1 MALSPYTLIIGTKTD
16 DPFNVIPNAPYEI
29 RHRDITT
36 GASLGLANIFSD
48 PAGTIPITQT
58 GATVDSRGSVT
69 FYADAVPLNAEYNNG
84 TSIVQPIDVGVSN
97 QTLINLGRVIPFD
110 NLQDAVD
117 DTNTIKI
124 FNGAALNLAGRTTKN
139 DGAGSLWDVVLA
151 STVTPNTYNIVQ
163 CVGINTLAL
172 VLRDDGFAD
181 VRKRG
186 ATGNA
191 VTDDSGA
198 IQNAI
203 DSGLNVFFPP
213 AQIAYNARNLT
224 QTDDDQVFSA
234 PMGARIN
241 KGGDGLLFS
250 GTGRAL
256 VFKGIKFYGHTS
268 HAGGCLKVT
277 GDNCVFEG
285 CSVWTTEGDALHA
298 EGNGA
303 RIIGTNDIYYSD
315 DPLGFGIHYGNS
327 STDTLY
333 GEVVGMRN
341 SSSTG
346 GIKFE
351 RHSAGS
357 IVACQT
363 GSIDF
368 TSGAGYINSCRI
380 VGDCIFHKGF
390 TVIDNVT
397 IAGDVTIGDG
407 ITTISGVGFG
417 RQAVMQSGGTFTLNS
432 VRESSINTGQLT
444 GITIVIFMFA
454 CTVRPFLIYVASMTP
469 SPKTGSVVA
478 PVHEG
483 V

>member
-1 MALSPYTLIIGTKTD
+1 M
-16 DPFNVIPNAPYEI
+16 
-29 RHRDITT
+29 
-36 GASLGLANIFSD
+36 
-48 PAGTIPITQT
+48 
-58 GATVDSRGSVT
+58 
-69 FYADAVPLNAEYNNG
+69 
-84 TSIVQPIDVGVSN
+84 
-97 QTLINLGRVIPFD
+97 
-110 NLQDAVD
+110 
-117 DTNTIKI
+117 
-124 FNGAALNLAGRTTKN
+124 
-139 DGAGSLWDVVLA
+139 
-151 STVTPNTYNIVQ
+151 
-163 CVGINTLAL
+163 
-172 VLRDDGFAD
+172 
-181 VRKRG
+181 
-186 ATGNA
+186 
-191 VTDDSGA
+191 
-198 IQNAI
+198 
-203 DSGLNVFFPP
+203 FFPP

-417 RQAVMQSGGTFTLNS
+417 RQAFMQSGGTFTLNS

-444 GITIVIFMFA
+444 GITIADFATGSGSDVDNTYISKPIAYTPSWTGATTDPVLGDGVIDA
-454 CTVRPFLIYVASMTP
+454 TYIRKGRTVQANIKITMGSTTTFGSGAWRFSLPVLPTGNSQGGAVLFEAGTQYWIGISTTNTGQGYATIAVQNGGDFTRSNIPFIWSSGDVLSMTLDYQ
-469 SPKTGSVVA
+469 A
-478 PVHEG
+478 
-483 V
+483 